1 MSRDCSSSLLAGI
14 SIATIGVV
22 LISAEATP
30 SGGTRRR
37 SACFAVVVA
46 DSSAHVA
53 RVTMPVWTTP
63 LAITSIAATVTTPG
77 LESPAKSSSTVA
89 MRSRPAAI
97 ERHEQRE
104 DGIDPARGHRDEGR
118 EDDGGRHV
126 DHRAVHPFN

>member
-30 SGGTRRR
+30 SGGMSRRIT
-37 SACFAVVVA
+37 CLAVVVA

-63 LAITSIAATVTTPG
+63 FAITSIAATVTTPG
-77 LESPAKSSSTVA
+77 LESPAKSSPTVA

-97 ERHEQRE
+97 SATSRVSTGSTRP
-104 DGIDPARGHRDEGR
+104 DAIAT
-118 EDDGGRHV
+118 
-126 DHRAVHPFN
+126 RAAITMTAAT